1 MNLFKKTLPPLAG
14 SLVLNLVHEL
24 ARNRVE
30 KAPEINKIGEEAI
43 ANVYKKVGE
52 KPPTEKKRYA
62 MAMAGDLIANT
73 AYYRMVA
80 GKSKTETW
88 TKGLLFGLVAGVGA
102 LTATAPLGLDD
113 TPVNRS
119 TRTKAMTVLYYTL
132 GGLATAA
139 IYLALNKHRE
149 RR

>member
-1 MNLFKKTLPPLAG
+1 MNRLKRVLPPLTGA
-14 SLVLNLVHEL
+14 LVLNLVHEL

-30 KAPEINKIGEEAI
+30 RAPEINKIGEEAI
-43 ANVYKKVGE
+43 ANVYKKAGE
-52 KPPTEKKRYA
+52 KPPTGKKRYA

-80 GKSKTETW
+80 GESKSETW
-88 TKGLLFGLVAGVGA
+88 AKGLLFGLLAGVGA
-102 LTATAPLGLDD
+102 LTATEPLGLDD

-132 GGLATAA
+132 GGLATATV
-139 IYLALNKHRE
+139 YLALNKHLKQR
-149 RR
+149 